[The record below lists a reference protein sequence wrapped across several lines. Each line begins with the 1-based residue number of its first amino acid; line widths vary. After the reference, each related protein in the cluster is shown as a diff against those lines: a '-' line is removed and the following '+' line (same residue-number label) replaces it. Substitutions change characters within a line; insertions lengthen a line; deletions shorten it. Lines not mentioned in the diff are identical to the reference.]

1 MLIADPLYKMKELS
15 RLLKLLINNFQF
27 LNLNIQWKFI
37 TGKGLSI
44 FLRNYVFVN
53 HLGTS
58 ILTTK
63 WSGKESTSS
72 KLNFYRRQFPSKV
85 IFADF
90 ARLFTMHPVLSS
102 NRKKVVIA
110 GILNRT
116 GRGMALN
123 FHKKWNAFFHRI
135 PWYKCCGGSKC
146 DKRKSRAWQ
155 NPIFKPSRFDLI
167 FVSRDH
173 EMRLLFAIFLE
184 GESL

>member
-27 LNLNIQWKFI
+27 LNLNIHWKFI

-53 HLGTS
+53 HLGD
-58 ILTTK
+58 K
-63 WSGKESTSS
+63 VVRKKEH
-72 KLNFYRRQFPSKV
+72 KFQIEFPSKA
-85 IFADF
+85 ISLESNFRKDF

-146 DKRKSRAWQ
+146 DKRKSRAWR

-173 EMRLLFAIFLE
+173 EMRLLFAIFLK